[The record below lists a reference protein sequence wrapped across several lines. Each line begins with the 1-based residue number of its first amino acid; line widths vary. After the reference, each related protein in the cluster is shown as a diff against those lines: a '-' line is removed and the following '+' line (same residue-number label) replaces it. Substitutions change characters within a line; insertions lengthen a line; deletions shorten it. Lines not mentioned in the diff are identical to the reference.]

1 MTTTYCDEFSFDE
14 VFEDHSFIEI
24 KVAKVVTT
32 RKQVMSSFPE
42 DFNHDSNKENNEE
55 CGQYLNTSDFKYYAK
70 KEEELEFITESM
82 TEEEQDTFWGENMRI
97 KNNAIACDSEEEAE
111 EEDTDFNEEDFY
123 FQRDVLT
130 L

>member
-24 KVAKVVTT
+24 KVEKMVTT
-32 RKQVMSSFPE
+32 RK
-42 DFNHDSNKENNEE
+42 DFNDDSNKENNEE
-55 CGQYLNTSDFKYYAK
+55 CGQYLNTSEFKYYAK
-70 KEEELEFITESM
+70 KEELEFITKSM

-97 KNNAIACDSEEEAE
+97 KNNAIACCDSEE

-123 FQRDVLT
+123 FQRDVLS